1 MKILK
6 VNMTESKIESI
17 AVPEGK
23 ALGGRGMII
32 YLMNEYGSATAHP
45 LSSEAGHR

>member
-32 YLMNEYGSATAHP
+32 YLMNTLVLNTTLP
-45 LSSEAGHR
+45 TD